1 MTIDAKQLA
10 KSEVEAWASHDPDK
24 MVAVFTEDCIYE
36 DVALGRIM
44 HGKEEIRAF
53 FKEFL
58 TACPDDG
65 SLEISSSFASSNR
78 MCMEFTMRGTI
89 KQSFLGVQAAG
100 KAISIRGV
108 HVCELRGD
116 KVSKVSDYWDSA
128 SLMRQMGIL
137 PSSPQ
142 N

>member
-1 MTIDAKQLA
+1 MTIDVGQLA
-10 KSEVEAWASHDPDK
+10 KNEVEAWASHDLDK
-24 MVAVFTEDCIYE
+24 MVAIYTEDCVLE
-36 DVALGRIM
+36 DVPLGRIM

-65 SLEISSSFASSNR
+65 SLEISSFFAANNR

-89 KQSFLGVQAAG
+89 KGSFLGMPATG

-108 HVCELRGD
+108 HVCELKGD
-116 KVSKVSDYWDSA
+116 KISRVSDYWDTSA
-128 SLMRQMGIL
+128 LMRQLGIL